1 MTSDAA
7 QPGHTA
13 GDRIRRAQLSEAAY
27 GFEDFTPVGWIKRS
41 GASVGDVLR
50 SWHDGRLAT
59 VPAGKAWDVVQLP
72 VEAGSEALRQLKV
85 TGSPLGPIL
94 STPDGFLVL
103 VAVGTASDWNLPSVT
118 VHGDGAT
125 VRIPHPVMSSP
136 YEHDGR
142 AWAAGPPRDDR
153 DVLTDADDLYGA
165 YVSAAALL
173 GIEGALG

>member
-1 MTSDAA
+1 MTPEAA
-7 QPGHTA
+7 QPRHTA
-13 GDRIRRAQLSEAAY
+13 GQRVRRAHLSEAANGY
-27 GFEDFTPVGWIKRS
+27 DEFAPVGWIKRS

-50 SWHDGRLAT
+50 AWHDGRLAT

-72 VEAGSEALRQLKV
+72 VEAGSEALRQLKS
-85 TGSPLGPIL
+85 TDAQLGPIL

-103 VAVGTASDWNLPSVT
+103 VAVGTAADWNLPSVT
-118 VHGDGAT
+118 VHGDGST
-125 VRIPHPVMSSP
+125 LRIPHPVMSGP

-142 AWAAGPPRDDR
+142 AWATVPPRDDR
-153 DVLTDADDLYGA
+153 DVLTDADALYGA